1 MALTLRTYHDAKHTL
16 ICPEFNSEED
26 LYKLEWVTKQHPE
39 RESLQSFIA
48 TTFYKT
54 YGADVHH
61 FSDIL
66 VGCKDAQGQWLAA
79 LGFSELTDK
88 KSFVEQYLDAPLE
101 INIEAQ
107 VKEHTARQQIVEVG
121 NLAAVH
127 AGAGRALIINMTR
140 FLHEQGY
147 KWVTFTATR
156 TLLNS
161 FKRLGIKLF
170 QLAEADPSRL
180 QDGGKNWGPYY
191 STQPQ
196 VMFGDIASGYEK
208 LA

>member
-1 MALTLRTYHDAKHTL
+1 
-16 ICPEFNSEED
+16 
-26 LYKLEWVTKQHPE
+26 
-39 RESLQSFIA
+39 
-48 TTFYKT
+48 
-54 YGADVHH
+54 
-61 FSDIL
+61 
-66 VGCKDAQGQWLAA
+66 
-79 LGFSELTDK
+79 
-88 KSFVEQYLDAPLE
+88 
-101 INIEAQ
+101 
-107 VKEHTARQQIVEVG
+107 VG

-127 AGAGRALIINMTR
+127 AGAGRALIIHMTR

-170 QLAEADPSRL
+170 QLAEADPGRL
-180 QDGGKNWGPYY
+180 EDGGKNWGTYY

>member
-1 MALTLRTYHDAKHTL
+1 
-16 ICPEFNSEED
+16 
-26 LYKLEWVTKQHPE
+26 
-39 RESLQSFIA
+39 
-48 TTFYKT
+48 
-54 YGADVHH
+54 
-61 FSDIL
+61 
-66 VGCKDAQGQWLAA
+66 
-79 LGFSELTDK
+79 LGFAEITDK
-88 KSFVEQYLDAPLE
+88 PCFVEQYLDAPLE

-107 VKEHTARQQIVEVG
+107 VKEHTTRKEIVEVG
-121 NLAAVH
+121 NLAAIH
-127 AGAGRALIINMTR
+127 AGAGRTLIINMTR

-180 QDGGKNWGPYY
+180 EDGGKNWGTYY
-191 STQPQ
+191 NTQPQ